1 MFIPGLLLHSGYAA
15 SERGGVRGRRI
26 LEREGPGQVPASSVV
41 MCALREME
49 ICSFSVPTLYISA
62 CVSSF
67 SLLFFFSFFFSSPG
81 CNSFSVHILCSVT
94 VHIVFLC
101 VRFGWWR
108 FYGDKVGFFPP
119 CYLALFGSW
128 E

>member
-67 SLLFFFSFFFSSPG
+67 SLLFFFFSFFLPPAVTLSP
-81 CNSFSVHILCSVT
+81 FI
-94 VHIVFLC
+94 
-101 VRFGWWR
+101 
-108 FYGDKVGFFPP
+108 FYV
-119 CYLALFGSW
+119 L
-128 E
+128 